1 MAWDLPL
8 MKLKQGS
15 SLLIS
20 GPASVRLCDGAL
32 LVIGKKFV
40 RNEGFIVKKGRALPV
55 EVLEDSAIEAK
66 LGPDA
71 RIDQFDEVIPKNWR
85 SAADAI
91 LDSPRPTKA
100 LIIGD
105 VDSGKTTFAVYL
117 SNMAFDRGVKA
128 AVIDADPGQGEIS
141 LPTTIGYGLL
151 NEGVT
156 SMDKIQLKTAFFVG
170 STSPSDA
177 PTRVVVGARR
187 LVDMAL
193 SNGAELLTINTCGWI
208 YGRRAR
214 EFKTSLIQSISPEY
228 LVVIQ
233 RSSEAENLVKAW
245 GSMSGTEILRIST
258 SPASRLRSRE
268 ERKEKR
274 EAAYRKY
281 FAESKE
287 RVFDLESVAL
297 MYSYYTYGKPLPLP
311 LLQELQKKVGLS
323 LIYGELGDVFLFLV
337 GCEEPDQVKIDKLR
351 EITSIEEIVLIKRGF
366 EKGILVGL
374 LDLRGNFLGLGALSH
389 IDYVKRQVGVITP
402 VDKEVGAIQIGQ
414 VKLDENWREVCKLPP
429 FPI

>member
-1 MAWDLPL
+1 MAVE
-8 MKLKQGS
+8 LKQGS

-20 GPASVRLCDGAL
+20 GPASVRLCYGAL
-32 LVIGKKFV
+32 LVIGKKYV
-40 RNEGFIVKKGRALPV
+40 RNEEFIVKKGRALPV

-66 LGPDA
+66 LGTEA
-71 RIDQFDEVIPKNWR
+71 RIDQFDGVIPENWK
-85 SAADAI
+85 SAAESI
-91 LDSPRPTKA
+91 LNSPRPTKA

-117 SNMAFDRGVKA
+117 SNMAFDRGVKV
-128 AVIDADPGQGEIS
+128 AVIDADPGQAEIS
-141 LPTTIGYGLL
+141 LPTTIGYGFL

-156 SMDKIQLKTAFFVG
+156 SMDKIPLKSAFFIG

-177 PTRVVVGARR
+177 PTRVVVGTRR
-187 LVDMAL
+187 LIDMAL
-193 SNGAELLTINTCGWI
+193 SNGAELVTINTCGWI

-233 RSSEAENLVKAW
+233 RCSEVENLVKAW
-245 GSMSGTEILRIST
+245 ESISSTEILRVST
-258 SPASRLRSRE
+258 SPASRLRSRN

-274 EAAYRKY
+274 ETAYKKY
-281 FAESKE
+281 FAEGRE
-287 RVFDLESVAL
+287 RVFDLENVAL
-297 MYSYYTYGKPLPLP
+297 LYSYYTYGKPLPVP
-311 LLQELQKKVGLS
+311 LLEELKKKVELN
-323 LIYGELGDVFLFLV
+323 LIYGEMGDVFLFLV
-337 GCEEPDQVKIDKLR
+337 GDEEPVQVKVDKLR
-351 EITSIEEIVLIKRGF
+351 ELTSFEEIVLIRRGF

-374 LDLRGNFLGLGALSH
+374 LDYQGNFLGLGAISH
-389 IDYVKRQVGVITP
+389 IDYAVRRIGIITP

-414 VKLDENWREVCKLPP
+414 LKLDENWREISKLPP